1 MSYLQRKMFAN
12 GGSTMG
18 PATPIGDYQIRDL
31 TTGEILID
39 LKDRPDFINTPTF
52 NPYKI
57 LYDDTLE
64 KGPAVLS
71 ILQNFQKEDVP
82 FGIGK
87 EDIGTNIADLGFGAA
102 RIAEGP
108 IRGLS
113 KIVGELTGIGAL
125 KDFSGISLDPTFSKP
140 GIVPGIIPGVDLFK
154 SSYESFVPTDA
165 DRARAQINILK
176 GTDALSVGA
185 SKLAENTSVEETGK
199 EVADF
204 LGLGYPFGTPDYG
217 IPVDPAT
224 GKPSQRVLDMQKESE
239 NIEKQIESLVK
250 DKAPVDVN
258 KTEEE
263 SKVDT
268 ESKFEGIDLDELLE
282 FEGLEKGEEKKL
294 VENIFESIRPGE
306 DPTKPRLFSDTLK
319 TIESYDPGSPEDN
332 KTKDK
337 QPPPPKTKGDG
348 LIKDTDGDPVS
359 RKLDEPRFF
368 GSDRFLNFI
377 RNVGGELV
385 RTGQMGAGLAS
396 GAAKAAE
403 ERAARELLA
412 DQERR
417 KYEREIELARAKAD
431 ATVAKPMS
439 TEKIIELNEK
449 MITDMNE
456 FKGGV
461 AATGFVDL
469 AIETIREAKAS
480 GESVGG
486 ALGFI
491 NSLFDKVGAFFGT
504 DAEFENLS
512 AQEKVNKL
520 VQVVRQKNLQA
531 ILGESGRTISDRD
544 RIIILEVF
552 GDLSAFQSAELTLG
566 KLEESRRGLADNNE
580 SRKRII
586 ETTLPI
592 LGQQGIYG
600 QQFFNNLLPIYG
612 EIQGIDP
619 QASQA
624 AAVLQR
630 FLGQSVQSGI
640 EEISL

>member
-12 GGSTMG
+12 GGGVNVAPNQVVVGNETF
-18 PATPIGDYQIRDL
+18 T
-31 TTGEILID
+31 ID
-39 LKDRPDFINTPTF
+39 LNRFEQAVREGLLDGTDLYPIINAPGAQRGSEIQRILNEFARVDEPGIYPNRIAANIMGVAPEDRPDSQLYEPGDFGSAAQDVGLMLQRYGQSVRNVAARGGNLAAKGLGGIADYLTGPDIAGAFGGLRAREAAIQRQAEGQSYMPEGDIFSEVPLMTQDDVARIRLRQMGDIVSLSDTIDQDIEKITEEKSPVFDPLFVKEMPKGIVEIINIGPDED
-52 NPYKI
+52 I
-57 LYDDTLE
+57 DSILE
-64 KGPAVLS
+64 KIKP
-71 ILQNFQKEDVP
+71 I
-82 FGIGK
+82 
-87 EDIGTNIADLGFGAA
+87 DI
-102 RIAEGP
+102 
-108 IRGLS
+108 
-113 KIVGELTGIGAL
+113 
-125 KDFSGISLDPTFSKP
+125 
-140 GIVPGIIPGVDLFK
+140 
-154 SSYESFVPTDA
+154 
-165 DRARAQINILK
+165 
-176 GTDALSVGA
+176 
-185 SKLAENTSVEETGK
+185 
-199 EVADF
+199 
-204 LGLGYPFGTPDYG
+204 
-217 IPVDPAT
+217 
-224 GKPSQRVLDMQKESE
+224 
-239 NIEKQIESLVK
+239 
-250 DKAPVDVN
+250 N
-258 KTEEE
+258 KTEQE
-263 SKVDT
+263 SVD
-268 ESKFEGIDLDELLE
+268 DV
-282 FEGLEKGEEKKL
+282 EKKFDGL
-294 VENIFESIRPGE
+294 PDSELKDLLDPIKPILSIPEAAAETQEKQEAQEEQE
-306 DPTKPRLFSDTLK
+306 DDQPPPPK
-319 TIESYDPGSPEDN
+319 TDPA
-332 KTKDK
+332 
-337 QPPPPKTKGDG
+337 PPPKTKGDG

-359 RKLDEPRFF
+359 RKLDEPGFF
-368 GSDRFLNFI
+368 GSDLFLNFI

-385 RTGQMGAGLAS
+385 RTGQMGPGLAS

-449 MITDMNE
+449 MIKDMNE

-469 AIETIREAKAS
+469 AIQTIKEAKAS

-486 ALGFI
+486 ALGLV

-504 DAEFENLS
+504 DAGFEGLS

-520 VQVVRQKNLQA
+520 VEVVRQKNLQA

-544 RIIILEVF
+544 RTIILEVF
-552 GDLSAFQSAELTLG
+552 GDLSVFQDADVTLG

-580 SRKRII
+580 SRKRVIQ
-586 ETTLPI
+586 TTLPI
-592 LGQQGIYG
+592 LGQQGTYG
-600 QQFFNNLLPIYG
+600 QQFFVNLLPIYG

>member
-18 PATPIGDYQIRDL
+18 PARPIGDYQIRDL
-31 TTGEILID
+31 KTGEILID
-39 LKDRPDFINTPTF
+39 LRDRPDFIKNPAF

-57 LYDDTLE
+57 LSDPTLE

-71 ILQNFQKEDVP
+71 ILQNFQKQDAPKLGP
-82 FGIGK
+82 FQAD
-87 EDIGTNIADLGFGAA
+87 EDIGTNLADLGFAAA
-102 RIAEGP
+102 RATEP
-108 IRGLS
+108 FVRGGSRVL
-113 KIVGELTGIGAL
+113 GELTGLQAA
-125 KDFSGISLDPTFSKP
+125 KDFGGTQEFDPTFSMMP
-140 GIVPGIIPGVDLFK
+140 GLVPGADLFK
-154 SSYESFVPTDA
+154 PSYESYVPTEE
-165 DRARAQINILK
+165 DRARAQIGILK
-176 GTDALSVGA
+176 GSDAIGDLS
-185 SKLAENTSVEETGK
+185 SDLK
-199 EVADF
+199 EDARPFLEDAGTRIADF
-204 LGLGYPFGTPDYG
+204 LDLGYPYGTPDYSTP
-217 IPVDPAT
+217 IDPAT
-224 GKPSQRVLDMQKESE
+224 GKVSPRVQDMRKGT
-239 NIEKQIESLVK
+239 IDSLLEEIK
-250 DKAPVDVN
+250 PVDVN
-258 KTEEE
+258 KTEADSIEE
-263 SKVDT
+263 VKL
-268 ESKFEGIDLDELLE
+268 KFEGLKDGDLKKGTEEL
-282 FEGLEKGEEKKL
+282 FEIIKPGQDPRKPISPLDAITKK
-294 VENIFESIRPGE
+294 EIE
-306 DPTKPRLFSDTLK
+306 D
-319 TIESYDPGSPEDN
+319 YDPDSPEDK
-332 KTKDK
+332 KTKTEDLL
-337 QPPPPKTKGDG
+337 T
-348 LIKDTDGDPVS
+348 DTDGDPIS
-359 RKLDEPRFF
+359 RKLNEPGFF
-368 GSDRFLNFI
+368 GSDNFLNFI

-385 RTGQMGAGLAS
+385 RTGQMDQGLS
-396 GAAKAAE
+396 LGAAKAAE

-412 DQERR
+412 DQEER
-417 KYEREIELARAKAD
+417 KYKREIELATAKAE

-469 AIETIREAKAS
+469 AIETIREAKDS

-486 ALGFI
+486 AGGFI

-504 DAEFENLS
+504 GAEFEDLS

-600 QQFFNNLLPIYG
+600 QQFFSNLLPIYG

>member
-1 MSYLQRKMFAN
+1 MFAN
-12 GGSTMG
+12 GGGVMG
-18 PATPIGDYQIRDL
+18 PARPIGDFQIRDL
-31 TTGEILID
+31 ITGEILID
-39 LKDRPDFINTPTF
+39 LRDRPDFINTPGF

-57 LYDDTLE
+57 LSDPTLE

-71 ILQNFQKEDVP
+71 ILQDFQKRDAPKIGPFQAEEDV
-82 FGIGK
+82 
-87 EDIGTNIADLGFGAA
+87 GTNIADLAFGAA
-102 RIAEGP
+102 RIAEP
-108 IRGLS
+108 PARGLS
-113 KIVGELTGIGAL
+113 RILGEVTGIQTL
-125 KDFSGISLDPTFSKP
+125 KDFGGTQEFDPSFSLTP
-140 GIVPGIIPGVDLFK
+140 GFVPFVDLYK
-154 SSYESFVPTDA
+154 PSYESIVPTEA
-165 DRARAQINILK
+165 DRARANIAILK
-176 GTDALSVGA
+176 GADAISEGA
-185 SKLAENTSVEETGK
+185 EELGENVRPFLEDAGTK
-199 EVADF
+199 VADF
-204 LGLGYPFGTPDYG
+204 LDLGYPFGTPDYG
-217 IPVDPAT
+217 IPVNPAT
-224 GKPSQRVLDMQKESE
+224 GKPSQRVQNMQKESE
-239 NIEKQIESLVK
+239 NIEKEIESLVK

-263 SKVDT
+263 TKSDT
-268 ESKFEGIDLDELLE
+268 ELKFGGIDTGELLE

-294 VENIFESIRPGE
+294 VESIFESIRPGE

-319 TIESYDPGSPEDN
+319 TIESYDPGSPEDD

-359 RKLDEPRFF
+359 RKLDEPGFF

-439 TEKIIELNEK
+439 TDKIIELNEK
-449 MITDMNE
+449 MIKDINE

-469 AIETIREAKAS
+469 AIQTIKEAKNS

-486 ALGFI
+486 ALGLV

-504 DAEFENLS
+504 EAGFEGLS

-520 VQVVRQKNLQA
+520 VEVVRQKNLQA

-544 RIIILEVF
+544 RTIILEVF
-552 GDLSAFQSAELTLG
+552 GDLSLFQDADITLG

-580 SRKRII
+580 SRKRVIQ
-586 ETTLPI
+586 TTLPI
-592 LGQQGIYG
+592 LGQQGTYG
-600 QQFFNNLLPIYG
+600 QQFFTNLLPIYG
-612 EIQGIDP
+612 EIQDIDP

>member
-18 PATPIGDYQIRDL
+18 PARPIGDYQIRDL
-31 TTGEILID
+31 KTGEILID
-39 LKDRPDFINTPTF
+39 LRDRPDFIKNPAF

-57 LYDDTLE
+57 LSDPTLE

-71 ILQNFQKEDVP
+71 ILQNFQKQDAPKLGP
-82 FGIGK
+82 FQAD
-87 EDIGTNIADLGFGAA
+87 EDIGTNLADLGFAAA
-102 RIAEGP
+102 RATEPFVRSGSRI
-108 IRGLS
+108 L
-113 KIVGELTGIGAL
+113 GELTGLQAA
-125 KDFSGISLDPTFSKP
+125 KDFGGTQEFDPTFSMMP
-140 GIVPGIIPGVDLFK
+140 GLVPGADLFK
-154 SSYESFVPTDA
+154 PSYESYVPTEE
-165 DRARAQINILK
+165 DRARAQIGILK
-176 GTDALSVGA
+176 GSDAIGDLS
-185 SKLAENTSVEETGK
+185 SDLK
-199 EVADF
+199 EDARPFLEDAGTRIADF
-204 LGLGYPFGTPDYG
+204 FDLGYPYGTPDYSTP
-217 IPVDPAT
+217 IDPAT
-224 GKPSQRVLDMQKESE
+224 GKVSPRVQDMRKGT
-239 NIEKQIESLVK
+239 IDSLLEEIK
-250 DKAPVDVN
+250 PVDVN
-258 KTEEE
+258 KTEADSIEE
-263 SKVDT
+263 VKL
-268 ESKFEGIDLDELLE
+268 KFEGLKDGDLKKGTEEL
-282 FEGLEKGEEKKL
+282 FEIIKPGQDPRKPISPLDAITKK
-294 VENIFESIRPGE
+294 EIE
-306 DPTKPRLFSDTLK
+306 D
-319 TIESYDPGSPEDN
+319 YDPGLPEDK
-332 KTKDK
+332 KTKENIL
-337 QPPPPKTKGDG
+337 T
-348 LIKDTDGDPVS
+348 DTDGDPIS
-359 RKLDEPRFF
+359 RKLNEPGFF
-368 GSDRFLNFI
+368 GSDNFLNFI

-385 RTGQMGAGLAS
+385 RTGQMDQGLS
-396 GAAKAAE
+396 LGAAKAAE

-412 DQERR
+412 DQEER
-417 KYEREIELARAKAD
+417 KYKREIELATAKAE

-469 AIETIREAKAS
+469 AIETIREAKDS

-486 ALGFI
+486 AGGFI

-504 DAEFENLS
+504 GAEFEDLS

-600 QQFFNNLLPIYG
+600 QQFFSNLLPIYG

>member
-18 PATPIGDYQIRDL
+18 PARPIGDYQIRDL
-31 TTGEILID
+31 KTGEILID
-39 LKDRPDFINTPTF
+39 LKDRPDFIKNPAF

-57 LYDDTLE
+57 LSDPTLE

-71 ILQNFQKEDVP
+71 ILQNFQKQDAPKLGP
-82 FGIGK
+82 FQAD
-87 EDIGTNIADLGFGAA
+87 EDIGTNLADLGFAAA
-102 RIAEGP
+102 RATEP
-108 IRGLS
+108 FVRGGSRVL
-113 KIVGELTGIGAL
+113 GELTGLQAA
-125 KDFSGISLDPTFSKP
+125 KDFGGTQEFDPTFSMMP
-140 GIVPGIIPGVDLFK
+140 GLVPGADLFK
-154 SSYESFVPTDA
+154 PSYESYVPTES
-165 DRARAQINILK
+165 DRARAQIDILK
-176 GTDALSVGA
+176 GSDAIGDLS
-185 SKLAENTSVEETGK
+185 SDLK
-199 EVADF
+199 EDARPFLEDAGTRIADF
-204 LGLGYPFGTPDYG
+204 LDLGYPYGTPDYSTP
-217 IPVDPAT
+217 IDPAT
-224 GKPSQRVLDMQKESE
+224 GKVSPRVQDMRKGT
-239 NIEKQIESLVK
+239 IDSLLEEIK
-250 DKAPVDVN
+250 PVDVN
-258 KTEEE
+258 KTEADSIEE
-263 SKVDT
+263 VKL
-268 ESKFEGIDLDELLE
+268 KFEGLKDGDLKKGTEEL
-282 FEGLEKGEEKKL
+282 FEIIKPGQDPRKPISPLDAITKK
-294 VENIFESIRPGE
+294 EIE
-306 DPTKPRLFSDTLK
+306 D
-319 TIESYDPGSPEDN
+319 YDPGLPEDK
-332 KTKDK
+332 KTKA
-337 QPPPPKTKGDG
+337 DG
-348 LIKDTDGDPVS
+348 LLTDTDGDPIS
-359 RKLDEPRFF
+359 RKLNEPGFF
-368 GSDRFLNFI
+368 GSDNFLNFL

-385 RTGQMGAGLAS
+385 ETGQMGPGLAS

-412 DQERR
+412 DQEER
-417 KYEREIELARAKAD
+417 KYKREIELATAKAE

-469 AIETIREAKAS
+469 AIETIREAQAS

-486 ALGFI
+486 AGGII

-504 DAEFENLS
+504 GTEFENLS

-520 VQVVRQKNLQA
+520 VEVVRQKNLQA

-544 RIIILEVF
+544 RTIILEVF
-552 GDLSAFQSAELTLG
+552 GDLSAFQSADVTLG
-566 KLEESRRGLADNNE
+566 KLLESRRGLADNNE
-580 SRKRII
+580 SRKRVIQ
-586 ETTLPI
+586 TTLPI
-592 LGQQGIYG
+592 LGQQGTYG
-600 QQFFNNLLPIYG
+600 QQFFSNLLPIYG

>member
-18 PATPIGDYQIRDL
+18 PARPIGDYQIRDL
-31 TTGEILID
+31 KTGEILID
-39 LKDRPDFINTPTF
+39 LKDRPDFIKNPAF

-57 LYDDTLE
+57 LSDPTLE

-71 ILQNFQKEDVP
+71 ILQNFQKQDAPKLGP
-82 FGIGK
+82 FQAD
-87 EDIGTNIADLGFGAA
+87 EDIGTNLADLGFAAA
-102 RIAEGP
+102 RATEP
-108 IRGLS
+108 FVRGGSRVL
-113 KIVGELTGIGAL
+113 GELTGLQAA
-125 KDFSGISLDPTFSKP
+125 KDFGGTQEFDPTFSMMP
-140 GIVPGIIPGVDLFK
+140 GLVPGADLFK
-154 SSYESFVPTDA
+154 PSYESYVPTEE
-165 DRARAQINILK
+165 DRARAQIGILK
-176 GTDALSVGA
+176 GSDAIGDLS
-185 SKLAENTSVEETGK
+185 SDLK
-199 EVADF
+199 EDARPFLEDAGTRIADF
-204 LGLGYPFGTPDYG
+204 LDLGYPYGTPDYSTP
-217 IPVDPAT
+217 IDPAT
-224 GKPSQRVLDMQKESE
+224 GKVSPRVQDMRKGT
-239 NIEKQIESLVK
+239 IDSLLEEIK
-250 DKAPVDVN
+250 PVDVN
-258 KTEEE
+258 KTEADSIEE
-263 SKVDT
+263 VKL
-268 ESKFEGIDLDELLE
+268 KFEGLKDGDLKKGTEEL
-282 FEGLEKGEEKKL
+282 FEIIKPGQDPRKPISPLDAITKK
-294 VENIFESIRPGE
+294 EIE
-306 DPTKPRLFSDTLK
+306 D
-319 TIESYDPGSPEDN
+319 YDPGLPEDK
-332 KTKDK
+332 KTKA
-337 QPPPPKTKGDG
+337 DG
-348 LIKDTDGDPVS
+348 LLTDTDGDPIS
-359 RKLDEPRFF
+359 RKLNEPGFF
-368 GSDRFLNFI
+368 GSDNFLNFI

-385 RTGQMGAGLAS
+385 ETGQMGPGLAS

-412 DQERR
+412 DQEER
-417 KYEREIELARAKAD
+417 KYKREIELATAKAE

-469 AIETIREAKAS
+469 AIETIREAQAS

-486 ALGFI
+486 AGGII

-504 DAEFENLS
+504 GTEFENLS

-520 VQVVRQKNLQA
+520 VEVVRQKNLQA

-544 RIIILEVF
+544 RTIILEVF
-552 GDLSAFQSAELTLG
+552 GDLSAFQSADVTLG
-566 KLEESRRGLADNNE
+566 KLLESRRGLADNNE
-580 SRKRII
+580 SRKRVIQ
-586 ETTLPI
+586 TTLPI
-592 LGQQGIYG
+592 LGQQGTYG
-600 QQFFNNLLPIYG
+600 QQFFSNLLPIYG